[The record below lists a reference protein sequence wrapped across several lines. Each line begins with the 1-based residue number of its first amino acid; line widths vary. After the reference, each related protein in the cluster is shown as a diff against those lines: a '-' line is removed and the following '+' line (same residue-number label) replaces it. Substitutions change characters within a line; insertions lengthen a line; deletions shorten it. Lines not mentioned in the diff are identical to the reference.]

1 MVELRLAPVQRW
13 LRRNFG
19 FLFSGS
25 GRKGLL
31 LCAATMS
38 LATGPM
44 GALPALATLG
54 NAWLGAK
61 ARASAAGQKGLRDP
75 VSARVHRPAT
85 RQSGHAVPCDNQ
97 KTRPWEHAGDAAC
110 GAACAPVRIRG
121 NAAAAV
127 GAGGRGG
134 G

>member
-75 VSARVHRPAT
+75 VQGSIARHPPELA
-85 RQSGHAVPCDNQ
+85 CQ